1 MIIYKD
7 IITGDE
13 LFTEVYK
20 ITEVCDGMLYE
31 VQGKLTS
38 RSEDVDGAL
47 IGANASAEGGD
58 EGSEASTVSGVDI
71 VLNSKLQETSA
82 YNKKAYQ
89 SYIKGYMKAVKAKL
103 EEQGSK
109 RVQAFMA
116 GAPAAVKMILGN
128 LDKYQFFTGESMN
141 CDGAIGLLDYREDG
155 VTPFFNQVLFFAQT
169 FSFSSSP
176 SRIWPP
182 RETPRPVS
190 KRLVVGQDRPP
201 SPPWM
206 DGLNCAGLAAVS
218 VVTSVRRPA
227 TLSSHLA
234 LSHKCK
240 GLIDTML

>member
-141 CDGAIGLLDYREDG
+141 CDGAIGLLDYR
-155 VTPFFNQVLFFAQT
+155 PA
-169 FSFSSSP
+169 
-176 SRIWPP
+176 PP
-182 RETPRPVS
+182 P
-190 KRLVVGQDRPP
+190 
-201 SPPWM
+201 PPWM
-206 DGLNCAGLAAVS
+206 EPCRLGCC
-218 VVTSVRRPA
+218 VRGDFHQM
-227 TLSSHLA
+227 SSSHHLA
-234 LSHKCK
+234 LSHNCK

>member
-89 SYIKGYMKAVKAKL
+89 MYIKGYMKAVKAKL
-103 EEQGSK
+103 EEQKSS

-116 GAPAAVKMILGN
+116 GAPAAVKMILAN
-128 LDKYQFFTGESMN
+128 LDKYQFFTGETALRSRN
-141 CDGAIGLLDYREDG
+141 TKSEGFLTEVPGPERCLA
-155 VTPFFNQVLFFAQT
+155 A
-169 FSFSSSP
+169 SSL
-176 SRIWPP
+176 
-182 RETPRPVS
+182 TT
-190 KRLVVGQDRPP
+190 DRPDHP
-201 SPPWM
+201 TCIP
-206 DGLNCAGLAAVS
+206 
-218 VVTSVRRPA
+218 
-227 TLSSHLA
+227 
-234 LSHKCK
+234 
-240 GLIDTML
+240 

>member
-155 VTPFFNQVLFFAQT
+155 VTPFFFLFFCGPNLLST
-169 FSFSSSP
+169 SP
-176 SRIWPP
+176 TSGLPG
-182 RETPRPVS
+182 ETPGPVS
-190 KRLVVGQDRPP
+190 KRTVVGQDLPP
-201 SPPWM
+201 HHHRGWNHM
-206 DGLNCAGLAAVS
+206 
-218 VVTSVRRPA
+218 
-227 TLSSHLA
+227 SSSHHLA
-234 LSHKCK
+234 LSHNCK

>member
-103 EEQGSK
+103 EEQDSK

-155 VTPFFNQVLFFAQT
+155 VTPFFFYFFFAPT
-169 FSFSSSP
+169 FSHLFSTSP
-176 SRIWPP
+176 NLAPGGGG
-182 RETPRPVS
+182 TPGPIS
-190 KRLVVGQDRPP
+190 KLMVVGQDPP
-201 SPPWM
+201 RM
-206 DGLNCAGLAAVS
+206 DGWNHARSAAVC
-218 VVTSVRRPA
+218 VVTSIRCPA
-227 TLSSHLA
+227 TLRSHLA
-234 LSHKCK
+234 LSHNCK
-240 GLIDTML
+240 GPH